1 MRALTGD
8 LSFQLS
14 NSNYCGGQKF
24 PPFKQFNS
32 PLFNKFG
39 KFATSWKTFDSSA
52 HSKRKYMSVHYRNFH
67 AETTEKV
74 IHDS

>member
-1 MRALTGD
+1 MPAGD
-8 LSFQLS
+8 LKQVFGCHIANL
-14 NSNYCGGQKF
+14 GGQKF

-39 KFATSWKTFDSSA
+39 KFATSWKTFDLSA
-52 HSKRKYMSVHYRNFH
+52 HSKRKYMSVHYRNFR
-67 AETTEKV
+67 AETTEKG